1 MSVLVSDRDDDL
13 DRTLEALANPHRRE
27 IVHLLGL
34 QPWAIG
40 HLARRRGLTL
50 PAMSKH
56 VAILERAGLVK
67 RRKQGRTNF
76 LTLNRQPLIQLQTWV
91 GQFHTYWGADDATYE
106 NYAQH
111 LDSTGQ
117 TGAEQ

>member
-1 MSVLVSDRDDDL
+1 MPVSDELGDL
-13 DRTLEALANPHRRE
+13 DRTLEALANPHRRA

-40 HLARRRGLTL
+40 SLARHRGLTL
-50 PAMSKH
+50 PAVSKH
-56 VAILERAGLVK
+56 IAILERAGLVE

-76 LTLNRQPLIQLQTWV
+76 LTLKRQPLIQLQAWV
-91 GQFHTYWGADDATYE
+91 GQFHTYWGADHATFE

-111 LDSTGQ
+111 LDPTPQ
-117 TGAEQ
+117 KGAGR

>member
-1 MSVLVSDRDDDL
+1 MIVSDRDDDL

-34 QPWAIG
+34 QPWAMAR
-40 HLARRRGLTL
+40 LARHRGLTL
-50 PAMSKH
+50 PAMTKH
-56 VAILERAGLVK
+56 VGILERAGLVE

-76 LTLNRQPLIQLQTWV
+76 LTLRRQPLIELQVWV

-111 LDSTGQ
+111 LGSTGQ
-117 TGAEQ
+117 TGAER